1 MSLFDNDVADEATR
15 LQSSKLEDLSEKVPL
30 IIHGLVVKIDKKD
43 NKTKETKKVFA
54 VDNLSFGILKSECFC
69 LLGKFHF

>member
-43 NKTKETKKVFA
+43 NKTKETKKVLA
-54 VDNLSFGILKSECFC
+54 WQ
-69 LLGKFHF
+69 